1 MLLCI
6 TLVVKKVGVVVGVK
20 KVGVVAESSGVPQV
34 TLKFP
39 PSPPKT
45 HILFFWIVQ
54 NQIHIVKE
62 TIRFPLLSKYEP

>member
-6 TLVVKKVGVVVGVK
+6 ALVVKKVGVVVGVK

-45 HILFFWIVQ
+45 HILFF
-54 NQIHIVKE
+54 
-62 TIRFPLLSKYEP
+62 

>member
-6 TLVVKKVGVVVGVK
+6 ALVVKKVVVGVK

-45 HILFFWIVQ
+45 HILFF
-54 NQIHIVKE
+54 
-62 TIRFPLLSKYEP
+62 